1 MRGEE
6 HGSGYRNKG
15 HTKAGWGES
24 KMCAGKPESDLHN
37 KNETGGAK
45 RTLPVAATFQE
56 ISARQ
61 ERRGGKRGNGD

>member
-6 HGSGYRNKG
+6 HGSGHRNKG

-45 RTLPVAATFQE
+45 RTLPVAAYLSGDFCAPGEARRQ
-56 ISARQ
+56 ARQ
-61 ERRGGKRGNGD
+61 W